1 MPCQRLHPAT
11 PPSDSPSHL
20 SRDIASLKE
29 TCFFRCVSIIQA
41 PVSFSRMRQ
50 RLYPTVKAAG
60 RSTAKIREGSAKAI
74 QAGVLDSDGNKSTN
88 NEDGKLLERDVLA
101 ISTRFP
107 CHPVSRLLE
116 DSFYLPP
123 VQRDATMLSH
133 RRCLEDSIGYQFKD
147 LDILKEGFVAA
158 GASSAVKDTHVSL
171 EGNKRLAFVGDAVL
185 RLIVADEWFPSGT
198 STATANKLLEEYG
211 SNDKL
216 SETAKARRFQDYLI
230 RNPSQRGEDA
240 RTTLASTTEALI
252 GAVWIDSGKDF
263 VTTQR
268 VVKKLGLFP
277 KRMTR

>member
-1 MPCQRLHPAT
+1 MGTKALIMR
-11 PPSDSPSHL
+11 
-20 SRDIASLKE
+20 ASILILK
-29 TCFFRCVSIIQA
+29 
-41 PVSFSRMRQ
+41 
-50 RLYPTVKAAG
+50 
-60 RSTAKIREGSAKAI
+60 AKTLAREGSRGSNLK
-74 QAGVLDSDGNKSTN
+74 T
-88 NEDGKLLERDVLA
+88 DGKLLERDVLA

-198 STATANKLLEEYG
+198 STG
-211 SNDKL
+211 ICCL
-216 SETAKARRFQDYLI
+216 SLAFQK
-230 RNPSQRGEDA
+230 
-240 RTTLASTTEALI
+240 STH
-252 GAVWIDSGKDF
+252 GF
-263 VTTQR
+263 C
-268 VVKKLGLFP
+268 
-277 KRMTR
+277 